1 MEPSRWKTEIDTIK
15 HNKAIGWIFFQLYI
29 CGLVESKMTGE
40 RLNIHVVEHGV
51 GSHDFVEPAACEDDV
66 DQLMNK
72 HGKICNCEQ

>member
-1 MEPSRWKTEIDTIK
+1 
-15 HNKAIGWIFFQLYI
+15 
-29 CGLVESKMTGE
+29 MTGE

-72 HGKICNCEQ
+72 HGKICNCEQQTKVRVGKGKRQGKTSEHKLTSHN